1 MKAGPNVKTPAQYIA
16 ALPDG
21 RRAAVQ
27 AIHRAIVK
35 AVPKL
40 KPFFIRGMI
49 GYGKFHYKYP
59 SGREGD
65 WAIVGLASQKHHL
78 SLYICCADKKG
89 YLAEQNK
96 ARLGK
101 VSVGRSCIRFKKLD
115 DLNLPVALELVKQT
129 AGLLGKDGGSF
140 ML

>member
-1 MKAGPNVKTPAQYIA
+1 MKAGPRIKTPAHYIA
-16 ALPDG
+16 ALPDD

-27 AIHRAIVK
+27 TIHRGIIKVA
-35 AVPKL
+35 PKL
-40 KPFFIRGMI
+40 KPFIIYGMI

-65 WAIVGLASQKHHL
+65 WAIVGLASQKNHL
-78 SLYICCADKKG
+78 SLYLCCADQKG

-101 VSVGRSCIRFKKLD
+101 VSVGRSCIRFKKLE
-115 DLNLPVALELVKQT
+115 DLNLPVAMELVKK
-129 AGLLGKDGGSF
+129 ASGLMGKDGGSV

>member
-16 ALPDG
+16 SLPDD

-27 AIHRAIVK
+27 TIHRAIMK

-40 KPFFIRGMI
+40 KPFVIYGMI

-65 WAIVGLASQKHHL
+65 WAVVALASQKNYL
-78 SLYICCADKKG
+78 SLYLCCADQGG

-115 DLNLPVALELVKQT
+115 DLNLPVALELAKK
-129 AGLLGKDGGSF
+129 ASGLLSKQDGTF
-140 ML
+140 AL